1 MVKNY
6 IQEKLSNACSEGAK
20 LRINAVLP
28 NKYANPIAFHPLR
41 PIFIDVAQNL
51 ALINSASCPL

>member
-6 IQEKLSNACSEGAK
+6 IQEKLSNACFERAK
-20 LRINAVLP
+20 LRINVVLS
-28 NKYANPIAFHPLR
+28 NKYANPIVFLPLR
-41 PIFIDVAQNL
+41 PMFIDVAQNL